1 MTKTT
6 VWHIF
11 IGYRARQHLM
21 LSFAIFWHECFNH
34 EWLYTNINW
43 CTRIWAHSV
52 SFSAATTVKRSDS
65 VESFICMNYTSSV
78 RACLFMR
85 AACLTHAYT
94 HTATPFSTVIGSSP
108 EASAPSALWDMSRC
122 FQPCT
127 FFFSFWISV
136 FISPFFLL
144 GLHHCSLLCVIA
156 AQEQH
161 PTSSFYISA
170 SSIFFSVH
178 PSQGDSPHSRLFLT
192 LSLYLHQLVSVT
204 VSWSLYQLQGPPCE
218 ACGCWPPSFHTTNPI
233 AAFCSIHL
241 YRLIGLDQMTL

>member
-1 MTKTT
+1 MNDCTLTLT
-6 VWHIF
+6 GV
-11 IGYRARQHLM
+11 R
-21 LSFAIFWHECFNH
+21 ECELTQLASMQISNK
-34 EWLYTNINW
+34 
-43 CTRIWAHSV
+43 
-52 SFSAATTVKRSDS
+52 ATTVKRSDT

-78 RACLFMR
+78 RAGLVMR

-108 EASAPSALWDMSRC
+108 EASAPSALWDMSRS
-122 FQPCT
+122 FHPCT
-127 FFFSFWISV
+127 FFFSFWISAY
-136 FISPFFLL
+136 ISPFFLL
-144 GLHHCSLLCVIA
+144 GLHYRSLCVIA
-156 AQEQH
+156 AHKQH

-178 PSQGDSPHSRLFLT
+178 PSQGDSPHSRLLLT